1 VFTIEGIILSYNPC
15 QVKLVHVFQWLGILY
30 PALLDD
36 KAMRDRTCCGAP
48 GVTSLPRPALTMIGG
63 QRFGVTTADLGIA
76 FCCRTPLFVRAV
88 VVERRG

>member
-1 VFTIEGIILSYNPC
+1 MFFNG
-15 QVKLVHVFQWLGILY
+15 LVYYTLHYWS
-30 PALLDD
+30 DD

-63 QRFGVTTADLGIA
+63 QRFGVTTADLGIIGIA

>member
-1 VFTIEGIILSYNPC
+1 MFFNG
-15 QVKLVHVFQWLGILY
+15 LVYYTLHSWS
-30 PALLDD
+30 DD
-36 KAMRDRTCCGAP
+36 KAMRSP

-63 QRFGVTTADLGIA
+63 QRFGVTTADLGIIGIA